1 VAFTWK
7 RSRVQ
12 TGLAADALG
21 SLDRG
26 WTGALVIDSGHSTA
40 RIFLYE
46 GDVYAVELGGFHPDV
61 LARLVSAGRLAPT
74 GSARE
79 SASGSSHQDV
89 LLAVESGECTP
100 EEIAVVHSEFMLAGL
115 GAILA
120 ADQQQTLTI
129 ETDEGATTAQGCALP
144 IALASAKEAVNQ
156 RGSRMAAD
164 ARYLIDRFVVL
175 PKRNAEGVDP
185 FAWTG
190 DVQWTAPTIDEAS
203 GPELRALA
211 GALDGRSI
219 DAAAGRCGFT
229 RAEALHLTAVL
240 AARNEVSA
248 TEVMVTPHGCAV
260 PEAWPGC
267 S

>member
-1 VAFTWK
+1 MAFTWK
-7 RSRVQ
+7 RSKVQ
-12 TGLAADALG
+12 TGLAADALD
-21 SLDRG
+21 SLDRD
-26 WTGALVIDSGHSTA
+26 WTGALVIDSDHSTA

-61 LARLVSAGRLAPT
+61 LARLVSAGRLAPR
-74 GSARE
+74 G

-115 GAILA
+115 GAVLV

-129 ETDEGATTAQGCALP
+129 EADEGATTAQGCALP
-144 IALASAKEAVNQ
+144 IAIASAKEAVNQ

-164 ARYLIDRFVVL
+164 ARSLIDRFVVL

-190 DVQWTAPTIDEAS
+190 DVQWTLSTIDEAA
-203 GPELRALA
+203 GPELRAMA
-211 GALDGRSI
+211 GALDSRSI